1 MLVCVVWPARG
12 VGKEDDVCRKGIPN
26 QTIHLV
32 IPCGNWTEHDPIKEP
47 VGKRFHVLNDYCD
60 MLVDMA
66 CVPEP

>member
-1 MLVCVVWPARG
+1 MCVG
-12 VGKEDDVCRKGIPN
+12 TGIPN

-47 VGKRFHVLNDYCD
+47 VGKRFDVLNDYCD

-66 CVPEP
+66 CVQEP